1 MNQQEQRA
9 AEQLDRYISAS
20 QKGKQTTEA
29 VPFVDQLLAMA
40 KSIEAGP
47 TLEKKVIRRMET
59 KTVVYRPLRWATVAA
74 AIALLLAAFLTVP
87 ALRSFASN
95 ILTVFAVQ
103 ETDQNPALEPTV
115 TAPAGVIA
123 SPSDA
128 RGPNPSWVQTLDQI
142 KAQVAASSELTFDLV
157 TPSYLPAGFQFD
169 AGVVD
174 GFGRMVLLTYV
185 SADRLSLFMVRMFDL
200 ANPNPAVEV
209 KPPLGASST
218 IEAVTINGQAG
229 EYVQG
234 DYGVDGLWDD
244 TAPVQTLAWRDGD
257 VLYIITTQEQNI
269 RISRADLIGIA
280 ESITH

>member
-1 MNQQEQRA
+1 MNHKEQRA
-9 AEQLDRYISAS
+9 AEQLDRYINAS
-20 QKGKQTTEA
+20 QQGKPTEEA

-47 TLEKKVIRRMET
+47 TLEKKVIRSMET
-59 KTVVYRPLRWATVAA
+59 KTVVYRPLRWATAAA

-103 ETDQNPALEPTV
+103 ETDRNPALQPTV
-115 TAPAGVIA
+115 TAPAGV
-123 SPSDA
+123 SV
-128 RGPNPSWVQTLDQI
+128 NPSAAQPPKSTWVSTLEQI
-142 KAQVAASSELTFDLV
+142 EAQLAASSEITFDLV
-157 TPSYLPAGFQFD
+157 TPSYLPAGFEFD

-174 GFGRMVLLTYV
+174 AFGRMVLLTYV
-185 SADRLSLFMVRMFDL
+185 SADRLSLVMVRMHDM

-209 KPPLGASST
+209 KSPLGASST
-218 IEAVTINGQAG
+218 IEAVIINGQAG

-234 DYGVDGLWDD
+234 DYGLDGLWDD
-244 TAPVQTLAWRDGD
+244 TAPVQTLAWRAGD
-257 VLYIITTQEQNI
+257 VLYIITTHEQNT
-269 RISRADLIGIA
+269 RISQAKLIGIA